1 LSTNN
6 LKTLRRS
13 SSKNGPELSLFAA
26 GMWRLHEWNMNKNE
40 LSGFIEDCLELGIT
54 TFDHADIY
62 GDYGNEEIFGRILK
76 SNPSIREKMEIVTK
90 CGICLSSPNRLVY
103 RIQHYNTTAEHIR
116 ASAERSLKMLATDYI
131 DLLLIHR
138 PDPLMDA
145 SEMADAFMALIDEGK
160 VKHVGVS
167 NFTPSQFNLLQS
179 KMDMPLAT
187 NQVECSLLH
196 TAPLFDGTF
205 DQAQEL
211 EFSPMIWS
219 PMGGGDLF
227 NGESEQAKRIRWVLG
242 ELSEKY
248 GAGYDQLSLAWLL
261 QLPCK
266 PLPVLGTGK
275 IDRVRN
281 AVASAGIELERQDW
295 FSLLKASRGHD
306 VA

>member
-1 LSTNN
+1 MSFNH
-6 LKTLRRS
+6 LKTLRIS
-13 SSKNGPELSLFAA
+13 SHKTGPELSLFAA
-26 GMWRLHEWNMNKNE
+26 GMWRLHEWNMSESE
-40 LSGFIEDCLELGIT
+40 LHGFIEDCLQSGIT
-54 TFDHADIY
+54 TFDHADLY

-76 SNPSIREKMEIVTK
+76 SNPSLRDKMEIVTK
-90 CGICLSSPNRLVY
+90 CGICLSSPNRPEY

-145 SEMADAFMALIDEGK
+145 SEMADAFMKLMDEGK
-160 VKHVGVS
+160 VRHVGVS
-167 NFTPSQFNLLQS
+167 NFTQSQFSMLQS

-205 DQAQEL
+205 DQTQKL
-211 EFSPMIWS
+211 GFSPMVWS
-219 PMGGGDLF
+219 PLGGGDLF
-227 NGESEQAKRIRWVLG
+227 TGESEQAKRVRWVLG

-248 GAGYDQLSLAWLL
+248 EAGYDQLALAWLL
-261 QLPCK
+261 QLPCR
-266 PLPVLGTGK
+266 PIPVLGTGR
-275 IDRVRN
+275 IERIMN
-281 AVASAGIELERQDW
+281 AVASAKIELERQDW